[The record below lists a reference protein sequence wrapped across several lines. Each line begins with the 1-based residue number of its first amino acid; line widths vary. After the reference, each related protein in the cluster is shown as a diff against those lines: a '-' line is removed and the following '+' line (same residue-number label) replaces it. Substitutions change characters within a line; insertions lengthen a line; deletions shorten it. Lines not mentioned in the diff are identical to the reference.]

1 MIIAE
6 ICNASLKVGSQS
18 KIVMVFL
25 LSNYVSLQLN
35 PENIRHLFQHLS
47 MALIHLYLNTAKTSV
62 KTGVQVLD
70 CIKKIIAKYPQ
81 NSEQEL
87 LQKIISSRIQPTCL
101 VLFQISSLIIKSKV
115 YEIEQT
121 IIEKCINNLGP
132 RIFEFV
138 N

>member
-87 LQKIISSRIQPTCL
+87 LHKIISSRIQPTCL